1 MIAAHPLGAQAPV
14 RAHDLRHR
22 HRDRRRRPDR
32 RDAPDHSRYRRQ
44 EHGPDHRRGRLIPR
58 RRLRPAQPPGAC
70 RQAAAESRLYRR
82 EAEALIRRT
91 REDARAAP
99 GLAAVADVK
108 AGNRTFLSATVNG
121 STPEIQSIRNIVLSS
136 GRFFT
141 EAESRRSAP
150 VIIIGQDLVD
160 ELFPTRDPIGR
171 SLRIRGRALEVIG
184 VQQSLGTSFGS
195 PLDRVAYMPLGTFE
209 KIWGSRRSVTVYLQP
224 LPHLP
229 LEESLERSRVAL
241 RLLRRL
247 RPAEPDDFDILV
259 PEADRDFL
267 LRVIGIVGVAVVPI
281 SSLALLVAGIV
292 VMNMMLVSVT
302 ERTREIGVRK
312 AVGASNRDIFAE
324 SCSNRPSSP
333 PSAAPRGLPSPSSG
347 LSDWGGRSAR
357 VCPFPAPTLP
367 WRWGSRP

>member
-1 MIAAHPLGAQAPV
+1 MSEKAERMKRRRGAAPLGNSFVIAAHTLWAHKLRSALTIFGIVIGIAAVVLIGATLGIIRDIAARSTAQTIGA
-14 RAHDLRHR
+14 
-22 HRDRRRRPDR
+22 
-32 RDAPDHSRYRRQ
+32 DAYTISRVAAS
-44 EHGPDHRRGRLIPR
+44 GRLNR
-58 RRLRPAQPPGAC
+58 RELADKLRRNP
-70 RQAAAESRLYRR
+70 ELYRR

-224 LPHLP
+224 LPP
-229 LEESLERSRVAL
+229 SRWRSRSNGRGWPCASCGACG
-241 RLLRRL
+241 RGNPMISTSWSP
-247 RPAEPDDFDILV
+247 RPTATSFS
-259 PEADRDFL
+259 A
-267 LRVIGIVGVAVVPI
+267 
-281 SSLALLVAGIV
+281 SS
-292 VMNMMLVSVT
+292 
-302 ERTREIGVRK
+302 
-312 AVGASNRDIFAE
+312 AS
-324 SCSNRPSSP
+324 SGSQSSP
-333 PSAAPRGLPSPSSG
+333 
-347 LSDWGGRSAR
+347 SAR
-357 VCPFPAPTLP
+357 WRCWWPA
-367 WRWGSRP
+367 SSS